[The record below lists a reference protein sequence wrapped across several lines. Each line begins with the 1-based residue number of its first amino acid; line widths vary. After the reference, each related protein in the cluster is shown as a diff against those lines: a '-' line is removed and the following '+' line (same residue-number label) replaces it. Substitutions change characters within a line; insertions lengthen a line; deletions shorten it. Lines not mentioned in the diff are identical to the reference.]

1 MGIFGRKDQVSP
13 ALARKEP
20 ENAALHLGSE
30 AMKIVSLLA
39 NMMMGKITMAM
50 AMIMTVVVIMRT
62 TTMMNTWEEKAPPP
76 PPPAGKKLWE
86 NKKQGNNCLP

>member
-1 MGIFGRKDQVSP
+1 MRRKRRSP
-13 ALARKEP
+13 AFAGEEP
-20 ENAALHLGSE
+20 ENAALHLGDNVL
-30 AMKIVSLLA
+30 KIVSLLA
-39 NMMMGKITMAM
+39 NMMMSKITMAM